1 MMNIMAKSYHHHHHQ
16 QVQQAP
22 AVNFSCLPARLLLGD
37 CSCLVTLPGA
47 SGSPNLSLIGKGAVT
62 NEPDVSCNHRILQQ
76 ISCCHALVYISIV
89 PLESHSQFLG
99 QMMTSFWHCSSEFRQ
114 ENHSEIATHPVSKG
128 IIQTQPALKALPFSL
143 HNLKKN
149 LLPAPSSHPSTG
161 GRKEG
166 DLPST
171 RLGSKVHLLDFL
183 LLLRCCCWYSKSVAS
198 WMD

>member
-89 PLESHSQFLG
+89 PTQNRASITECRESSGILRAAVYKLQL
-99 QMMTSFWHCSSEFRQ
+99 SESCRAVK
-114 ENHSEIATHPVSKG
+114 E
-128 IIQTQPALKALPFSL
+128 
-143 HNLKKN
+143 
-149 LLPAPSSHPSTG
+149 LLT
-161 GRKEG
+161 E
-166 DLPST
+166 
-171 RLGSKVHLLDFL
+171 
-183 LLLRCCCWYSKSVAS
+183 
-198 WMD
+198 M